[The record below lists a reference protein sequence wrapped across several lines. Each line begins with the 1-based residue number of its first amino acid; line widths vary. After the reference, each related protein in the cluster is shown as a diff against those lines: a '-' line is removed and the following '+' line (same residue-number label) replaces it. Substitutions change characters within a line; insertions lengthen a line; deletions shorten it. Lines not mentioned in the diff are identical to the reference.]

1 MDHTRKIPYIQGS
14 YPQATHFSVDNFKKV
29 VDNFGTDREPWAVV
43 IGSDNILR
51 TGNVIRYNEFFPERS
66 RTMKKPSKAK
76 VSPKKFLKSYQ
87 SWAKNKK
94 AAKRAVGA
102 YKKGGPITKSKA

>member
-1 MDHTRKIPYIQGS
+1 
-14 YPQATHFSVDNFKKV
+14 
-29 VDNFGTDREPWAVV
+29 
-43 IGSDNILR
+43 
-51 TGNVIRYNEFFPERS
+51 
-66 RTMKKPSKAK
+66 MKKPAKAK